1 MKIEPGKYVELV
13 YKLYEVLPD
22 GSDKLVH
29 ESDPEDPEKLIYGV
43 TRGVIVPLEEA
54 IEGLEKGDS
63 FNVEA
68 TAEQAFGPYDPEQ
81 IVELDKELFYV
92 DGKFDAEMVKPGSY
106 VPMMT
111 ADGFRINGLVK
122 EVGADKVKLDFNHP
136 LAGKP
141 VRFDGRRYATPLR
154 RSFTRPT
161 AATAAT
167 RRAAAAAATTAA
179 AMRKRVR
186 AAAAKAAA
194 ATDPY
199 YPPFPNPLFPYPF
212 PAELWKT
219 RSCFCSM
226 LTR

>member
-122 EVGADKVKLDFNHP
+122 EVGADKVKLDFDHP

-141 VRFDGRRYATPLR
+141 VRFDGSIQEVRDATEEELHPGPRLPLR
-154 RSFTRPT
+154 QQGGRLRL
-161 AATAAT
+161 
-167 RRAAAAAATTAA
+167 RR
-179 AMRKRVR
+179 RLRLR
-186 AAAAKAAA
+186 
-194 ATDPY
+194 
-199 YPPFPNPLFPYPF
+199 
-212 PAELWKT
+212 
-219 RSCFCSM
+219 
-226 LTR
+226 

>member
-68 TAEQAFGPYDPEQ
+68 TVEQAFGPYDPEQ

-141 VRFDGRRYATPLR
+141 VRFDGSIQEVRDATEEELH
-154 RSFTRPT
+154 
-161 AATAAT
+161 
-167 RRAAAAAATTAA
+167 
-179 AMRKRVR
+179 
-186 AAAAKAAA
+186 
-194 ATDPY
+194 
-199 YPPFPNPLFPYPF
+199 
-212 PAELWKT
+212 PAHGCHCGNKEGGCGCGDDCGCDEKEG
-219 RSCFCSM
+219 SCGCGEGCGCH
-226 LTR
+226 